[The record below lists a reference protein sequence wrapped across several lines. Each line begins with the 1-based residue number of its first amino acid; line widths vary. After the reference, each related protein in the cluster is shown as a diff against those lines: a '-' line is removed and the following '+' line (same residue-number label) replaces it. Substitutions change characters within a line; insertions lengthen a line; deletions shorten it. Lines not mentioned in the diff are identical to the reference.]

1 MSYKLVYD
9 EKFIKKSAKFL
20 KKHPDLKERYYK
32 RYFECCELKKSYRKV

>member
-20 KKHPDLKERYYK
+20 KKHPDLKEKY
-32 RYFECCELKKSYRKV
+32 